1 MTVPERQQTGTALAL
16 TPSQRRRVIA
26 AVSVGTVL
34 EYYDWIAYGVFAVYF
49 APQIFRAGDTTSA
62 LLQSAVVFAVGFI
75 MRPVGGVL
83 FGSIGDRYGRKRAL
97 VISVVLTT
105 AGTLMVAFVPTYD
118 SAGLVGPIMLS
129 VARIVQGIAYGGE
142 YGPVATTL
150 REIAPPDRRGRYSS
164 VIICAVA
171 VGQILAIGV
180 LLVLNA
186 FLDSAQMREFGWRIP
201 FVLAAVGAFVVVF
214 LRRRMEETPSF
225 VRAAKAADPGSRGS
239 LVDLFRYH
247 PRSIVLGILM
257 VGGANVSIYTWT
269 VYIQKFLVN
278 TVGLTVGRA
287 STEAVVVLLV
297 FGGTQPLWGYLAD
310 RFGIFRIAVL
320 SLAGTAIVPIP
331 LYYAM
336 IGTNSSAAA
345 MALAPL
351 AVLPITVYSAL
362 QQDMLT
368 SLFPTERR
376 ALGTGFTHAIGIAL
390 FGGTVELIALSFK
403 SAGHEVGHFFY
414 VAAMAAVALL
424 ASALLARRSRGNTVP
439 AISQHGR
446 SSTSGTGPRGQ

>member
-1 MTVPERQQTGTALAL
+1 MAVPDRQHTDIALAL
-16 TPSQRRRVIA
+16 TPSQRRRAIT
-26 AVSVGTVL
+26 AVTIGTVL

-49 APQIFRAGDTTSA
+49 APQIFRAEDTTSA

-75 MRPVGGVL
+75 VRPIGGVL
-83 FGSIGDRYGRKRAL
+83 FGWIGDRYGRKRAL

-105 AGTLMVAFVPTYD
+105 AGTLLVAVVPTYA

-142 YGPVATTL
+142 YGAVATTL

-164 VIICAVA
+164 VIIFAVA
-171 VGQILAIGV
+171 VGQILAICV
-180 LLVLNA
+180 LLILNA
-186 FLDSAQMREFGWRIP
+186 FLSSTQMREFGWRIP
-201 FVLAAVGAFVVVF
+201 FVLAALGALVVVF
-214 LRRRMEETPSF
+214 LRRRMEETPTF
-225 VRAAKAADPGSRGS
+225 VRAAEATDPGSRGS
-239 LVDLFRYH
+239 LADLVRYN
-247 PRSIVLGILM
+247 PRSVVLGILM

-320 SLAGTAIVPIP
+320 SLVGTAIVPIP
-331 LYYAM
+331 LFYAM
-336 IGTNSSAAA
+336 IGTNSPTAA
-345 MALAPL
+345 MILPLL
-351 AVLPITVYSAL
+351 AVLPIAVYCAL

-368 SLFPTERR
+368 SLFPAERR
-376 ALGTGFTHAIGIAL
+376 VLGTGLTQSIGIAL
-390 FGGTVELIALSFK
+390 FGGTTELIALSFK
-403 SAGHEVGHFFY
+403 SAGHEVGHFVY
-414 VAAMAAVALL
+414 VAAIAAVALL
-424 ASALLARRSRGNTVP
+424 AAALLARRGRDRADTVP
-439 AISQHGR
+439 ATSQHRR
-446 SSTSGTGPRGQ
+446 SATSW